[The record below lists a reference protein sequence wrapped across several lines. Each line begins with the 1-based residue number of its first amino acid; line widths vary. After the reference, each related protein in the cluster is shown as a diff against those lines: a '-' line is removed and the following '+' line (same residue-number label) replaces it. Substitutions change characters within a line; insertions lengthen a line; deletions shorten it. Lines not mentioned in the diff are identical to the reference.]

1 MYSAF
6 LLRTK
11 EAISQLEKHIRAS
24 DRFRT
29 LVFDGAL
36 KCVSVAPCFDQAIV
50 STDAFA
56 DRTHW
61 RIIDHCTAV
70 TRIYAIYENFTHEM
84 IREHL
89 AFLQSRLAFSEL
101 PDAVRSSYRL
111 GVAKI
116 LEKKAGPRFGDI
128 DLAQLIGGYDKA
140 LSGKDYTLEPRAM
153 LMQEQNLRLLEL
165 QRLMN
170 ACGVEGS
177 VDWIEQHREVRNF
190 FETNNRLAASAGSE
204 MAELIKYRNDAAH
217 GTLDIGDI
225 LHANVLIEFC
235 HFVAA
240 VCEALAEKVQ
250 LAGLECLRQHSQVG
264 QRGSVT
270 KSLKGDTV
278 AIGVM
283 TGTFQVGSTVY
294 LCGATYCLERRIMSL
309 QLEGVSYERVDLV
322 TATALGIELDAPGKK
337 NSVLMMI
344 E

>member
-1 MYSAF
+1 M
-6 LLRTK
+6 
-11 EAISQLEKHIRAS
+11 EKHIRAS

-89 AFLQSRLAFSEL
+89 AFLQSRLAFPEL

-177 VDWIEQHREVRNF
+177 VDWIEQHRDIRNF

-240 VCEALAEKVQ
+240 VCEALA
-250 LAGLECLRQHSQVG
+250 GC
-264 QRGSVT
+264 
-270 KSLKGDTV
+270 
-278 AIGVM
+278 
-283 TGTFQVGSTVY
+283 
-294 LCGATYCLERRIMSL
+294 
-309 QLEGVSYERVDLV
+309 
-322 TATALGIELDAPGKK
+322 
-337 NSVLMMI
+337 
-344 E
+344 